1 MKYKIIILYLFVF
14 QLAYSQEV
22 IEIKER
28 MKARF
33 SPQSDWHSVV
43 MMEDLN
49 VEGDNGMTWRNYSE
63 SYMIAIE
70 FEPNGASEFGVKVL
84 LKEKLNQEVIVGY
97 QLNNEQLY
105 INSINAG
112 KADFANALGMFV
124 TPMKIDRGRVK
135 MQVFVD
141 KNSVEVFGNESEASV
156 MSKAFPEENSTDWQI
171 FSNGRAKVTKLTVW
185 ELRK

>member
-1 MKYKIIILYLFVF
+1 MKYKIILLPLLLC
-14 QLAYSQEV
+14 QLAYSQGFNS
-22 IEIKER
+22 IQER
-28 MKARF
+28 MKAHF
-33 SPQSDWHSVV
+33 SPQSDWHTVV

-63 SYMIAIE
+63 SYMIEIE
-70 FEPNGASEFGVKVL
+70 FEPNGASEFGVRVL
-84 LKEKLNQEVIVGY
+84 LKQKLNQEAIVGY
-97 QLNNEQLY
+97 QINNEQLY

-112 KADFANALGMFV
+112 KADAINALGMFV

-135 MQVFVD
+135 MQIFVD
-141 KNSVEVFGNESEASV
+141 KNLVEVFGNDGETSV
-156 MSKAFPEENSTDWQI
+156 MSKVFPEENSSDWQI